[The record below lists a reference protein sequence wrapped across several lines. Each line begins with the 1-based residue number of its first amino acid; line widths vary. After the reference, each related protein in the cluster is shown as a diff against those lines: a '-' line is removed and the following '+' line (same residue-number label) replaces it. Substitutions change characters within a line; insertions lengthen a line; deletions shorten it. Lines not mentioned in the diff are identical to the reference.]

1 MAKQHRPDNMP
12 RLTPM
17 AYQIDIDK
25 LRGLRKS
32 KNISRVEMAHL
43 AGTSAHTYSRWENG
57 AIVPFEEEYALLIAA
72 LGCEHDYLLTDQ
84 PNPKFWA

>member
-1 MAKQHRPDNMP
+1 MAKLHRPEEMP

-17 AYQIDIDK
+17 AYQIDTDK
-25 LRGLRKS
+25 LRELRKS
-32 KNISRVEMAHL
+32 KDISRVDMARL

-57 AIVPFEEEYALLIAA
+57 AIVPFEEEYAQLVAA
-72 LGCEHDYLLTDQ
+72 LGCDPEDLITDQ

>member
-1 MAKQHRPDNMP
+1 MTKRHRPEETP

-17 AYQIDIDK
+17 VYQIDTDK
-25 LRGLRKS
+25 LRELRKS
-32 KNISRVEMAHL
+32 RNISRVEMARM

-72 LGCEHDYLLTDQ
+72 LGCEHDDLLTDQ